1 MRKIK
6 LLIASMVGAIALV
19 FACVLGTRVN
29 AATAAVD
36 GTYTVYA
43 NSFYTTSSTGTSK
56 IACDTQESG
65 IFKFTTTGTNYYYT
79 YGQRASLQ
87 GKTLTN
93 TYTDLAET
101 WADTNEIMMGGGR
114 TLTVTTGTLATG
126 QSATCTVYGYADGS
140 KTVTIN
146 GVQSTPSAYTV
157 TAVTQKVSSGSS
169 FTIGLVTNF
178 VLLQVDVVISTDT
191 SSTYYD
197 VNFYD
202 GEEIVHT
209 DSVIEGGKATAFSYA
224 GSRWNYNFDKW
235 LDSNDEEFDFA
246 NTTITSETNLYAS
259 YVAWGTDVIADSN
272 TLDLSL
278 MTKGYQIFGTGTSTS
293 NRVLEGTI
301 YTVLKG
307 NTCYA
312 STKTTVGDL
321 GTSTAAIKTAGG
333 LNNHQN
339 GVSFTV
345 SNPGTLTVW
354 AKNGSDGS
362 RTFGLYKDG
371 DTSTAEDTASV
382 SSLAEFTLD
391 ISAAGTY
398 ELGST
403 AGSVYFYYISFEEEP
418 TIADD
423 VTLTFDAQY
432 NELVAADSTKLRFI
446 GTIDG
451 VAYSDYANIS
461 KIEFSFTFNGKDRTV
476 EVSKLYKSIV
486 NNETTIKAAGD
497 NKMYVIYQLNNINK
511 TAYQGLALTN
521 CKFTVTFT
529 DDSTVFIGHDDIT
542 LPAEFTTVVAA

>member
-1 MRKIK
+1 MNKFK
-6 LLIASMVGAIALV
+6 KVLLGAMS
-19 FACVLGTRVN
+19 VLTLGLFVAVSAKVN
-29 AATAAVD
+29 AETAAVD

-79 YGQRASLQ
+79 FGQRASNQ
-87 GKTLTN
+87 NKTLTN

-101 WADTNEIMMGGGR
+101 WADTNEIMTGGGR

-126 QSATCTVYGYADGS
+126 QSATCTVYGYADGT
-140 KTVTIN
+140 KAVTIN
-146 GVQSTPSAYTV
+146 GVSSTPTAYTV
-157 TAVTQKVSSGSS
+157 TAVTQTVSSGSS
-169 FTIGLVTNF
+169 FTIGLVGNF

-191 SSTYYD
+191 SSTYYN

-202 GEEIVHT
+202 GDDLVHT
-209 DSVIEGGKATAFSYA
+209 DSVVEGGKATAFSYA

-235 LDSNDEEFDFA
+235 LDSNEEEFDFA

-278 MTKGYQIFGTGTSTS
+278 MTKGYQIFGTDTSTS

-312 STKTTVGDL
+312 STSTTVGDL
-321 GTSTAAIKTAGG
+321 GKSTAAIKTAGG

-354 AKNGSDGS
+354 AKNGSSGS

-371 DTSTAEDTASV
+371 DTTSAVDSASV
-382 SSLAEFTLD
+382 SELAEFTLN
-391 ISAAGTY
+391 ISEAGTY

-403 AGSVYFYYISFEEEP
+403 AGSVYFYYISFVETPEL
-418 TIADD
+418 ADNTTAEVFAEMNTAGD
-423 VTLTFDAQY
+423 TLRFVGTLTGITDLA
-432 NELVAADSTKLRFI
+432 NIDTIELILEK
-446 GTIDG
+446 DG
-451 VAYSDYANIS
+451 VATKKQI
-461 KIEFSFTFNGKDRTV
+461 F
-476 EVSKLYKSIV
+476 L
-486 NNETTIKAAGD
+486 TTCYTSVTGTSQTCAAADGTY
-497 NKMYVIYQLNNINK
+497 YVIYRITGVTGLTGTISKQLK
-511 TAYQGLALTN
+511 
-521 CKFTVTFT
+521 VTFT
-529 DDSTVFIGHDDIT
+529 DGSFVESAVT
-542 LPAEFTTVVAA
+542 EFDL

>member
-1 MRKIK
+1 MNKFKKI
-6 LLIASMVGAIALV
+6 L
-19 FACVLGTRVN
+19 LGTLSVLTLGLFVVTGSKVE

-79 YGQRASLQ
+79 YGQRASNQ

-101 WADTNEIMMGGGR
+101 WADTNEIMTGGGR

-126 QSATCTVYGYADGS
+126 QSATCTVYGYADGT
-140 KTVTIN
+140 KAVTIN
-146 GVQSTPSAYTV
+146 GVSSTPSAYTV

-169 FTIGLVTNF
+169 FTIGLVGNF

-202 GEEIVHT
+202 GEDLVHT
-209 DSVIEGGKATAFSYA
+209 DSVIEGGKAASFSYA

-278 MTKGYQIFGTGTSTS
+278 MTKGYQIFGTGTSS
-293 NRVLEGTI
+293 SDRVLEGTI
-301 YTVLKG
+301 YTLLKG

-312 STKTTVGDL
+312 STSTTVGDL
-321 GTSTAAIKTAGG
+321 GKSTAAIKTAGG

-339 GVSFTV
+339 GVSLTV
-345 SNPGTLTVW
+345 EKAGTLTLW
-354 AKNGSDGS
+354 AKNGSSGS

-371 DTSTAEDTASV
+371 NTSSAVDTDSV
-382 SSLAEFTLD
+382 SDLAEFTLD
-391 ISAAGTY
+391 IPEAGTY

-403 AGSVYFYYISFEEEP
+403 AGSVYFYYISFVETVEMADGTSAGVFAEKNTTGD
-418 TIADD
+418 TIRFVGGISGISDLANIESIELILKLNDKA
-423 VTLTFDAQY
+423 TKKQIFLTTCYTSVEGASVDCP
-432 NELVAADSTKLRFI
+432 AAD
-446 GTIDG
+446 G
-451 VAYSDYANIS
+451 VY
-461 KIEFSFTFNGKDRTV
+461 
-476 EVSKLYKSIV
+476 
-486 NNETTIKAAGD
+486 
-497 NKMYVIYQLNNINK
+497 YVIYRITGAETLTGTITDQLK
-511 TAYQGLALTN
+511 
-521 CKFTVTFT
+521 VTFT
-529 DDSTVFIGHDDIT
+529 DGSTT
-542 LPAEFTTVVAA
+542 LSTAVEFNL